1 MNTRLKH
8 NFMVAPIVLLVRV
21 PLMLPLLALTI
32 VGEMAERAGDWLSD
46 RLPAFKSG

>member
-1 MNTRLKH
+1 MNATLKH
-8 NFMVAPIVLLVRV
+8 NLMVAPIVLFVRV